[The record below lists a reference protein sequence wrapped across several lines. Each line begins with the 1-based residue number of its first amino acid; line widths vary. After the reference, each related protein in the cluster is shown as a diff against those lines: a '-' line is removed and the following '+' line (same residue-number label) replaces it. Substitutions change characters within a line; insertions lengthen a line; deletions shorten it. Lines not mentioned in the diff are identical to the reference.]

1 MNIKLLI
8 GIFIIVLAIIFL
20 SSIYLLSDE
29 RQIVSG
35 NTRDNVRKF
44 GLGIPTVLLIMLWIF
59 SLISYFS
66 PAQWYKDKDKEKSE
80 IYSLF
85 KTLRWL
91 LLLIFIGIIS
101 ITFLITFS
109 VAKMMRA
116 APRERYRI

>member
-8 GIFIIVLAIIFL
+8 WIFIIVLAIIFL
-20 SSIYLLSDE
+20 SSIYLLTDPLE
-29 RQIVSG
+29 QQIVSG
-35 NTRDNVRKF
+35 NTRDNVIKF

-91 LLLIFIGIIS
+91 LLLIFIGIIF
-101 ITFLITFS
+101 ITLLITFS
-109 VAKMMRA
+109 STIWILLF
-116 APRERYRI
+116 RIK